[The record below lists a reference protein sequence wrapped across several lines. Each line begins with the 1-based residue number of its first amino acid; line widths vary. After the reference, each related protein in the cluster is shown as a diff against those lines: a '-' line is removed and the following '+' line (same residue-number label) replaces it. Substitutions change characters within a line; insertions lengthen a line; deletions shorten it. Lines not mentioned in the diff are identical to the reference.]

1 MRRAVFGALAYAEL
15 GLLVLLWLP
24 VLGVLAAFHRSD
36 PVKRVPG
43 RWIRKLGRAVGRWSP
58 LWIFTTD
65 GEPPPDIDRKAYVVV
80 SNHQSN
86 ADPFLLANLPWDM
99 RWIAKEELAS
109 WPVAGWA
116 FKWGGDIFFR
126 RGHRPSIL
134 RMMQDSKTTLEH
146 GLSLMIFPE
155 GTRSRGGELLPFKD
169 GAFSLAIEKGAPILP
184 VVIHGTRDCIPKGSP
199 WFGAARAHARVL
211 EPVSTE
217 GLSDDDVRDLK
228 ERVRQRMIEAQSALK
243 AELEDAVR
251 SATA

>member
-1 MRRAVFGALAYAEL
+1 
-15 GLLVLLWLP
+15 
-24 VLGVLAAFHRSD
+24 
-36 PVKRVPG
+36 
-43 RWIRKLGRAVGRWSP
+43 
-58 LWIFTTD
+58 
-65 GEPPPDIDRKAYVVV
+65 
-80 SNHQSN
+80 
-86 ADPFLLANLPWDM
+86 
-99 RWIAKEELAS
+99 
-109 WPVAGWA
+109 
-116 FKWGGDIFFR
+116 
-126 RGHRPSIL
+126 
-134 RMMQDSKTTLEH
+134 MQDSKTTLEH